1 MCVALCRVSD
11 QSCGTI
17 GNSDDSE
24 LSENTQ
30 ERFYLDI
37 NNEATCNGAVTSW
50 TVCYYGPS
58 EPRLSSYWATYA
70 VYRRSN
76 TASGEERYERI
87 SGILSAVRSTAGLI
101 ILNADPPTDGRIQN
115 GGFMCY
121 NDSVNTSDSPLTIQ
135 AGDIIGACVF
145 DPQDG
150 TGFARRQLDIVGQVS
165 GESLLQVDLPD
176 DACTMDAIPSSILRS
191 DLQNHNDRRL
201 HIYANIEPG
210 NNT

>member
-1 MCVALCRVSD
+1 MCVALCRVSG

-30 ERFYLDI
+30 QRFYLDI
-37 NNEATCNGAVTSW
+37 NNEATCNGTITNW

-58 EPRLSSYWATYA
+58 DPGRSSYWATYA
-70 VYRRSN
+70 VYRRNDS
-76 TASGEERYERI
+76 AGGDEHYERV
-87 SGILSAVRSTAGLI
+87 SGVLSAVRSAQSIPEPL
-101 ILNADPPTDGRIQN
+101 TDGRIQD

-121 NDSVNTSDSPLTIQ
+121 NDTSDSPLSIQ
-135 AGDIIGACVF
+135 TGDIIGACVF

-150 TGFARRQLDIVGQVS
+150 NGFSRHQLDIVGQVS
-165 GESLLQVDLPD
+165 EESLLQANLPN
-176 DACTMDAIPSSILRS
+176 DACTMNVIPSSILCS
-191 DLQNHNDRRL
+191 NLQNRNDRRL

>member
-1 MCVALCRVSD
+1 M
-11 QSCGTI
+11 
-17 GNSDDSE
+17 
-24 LSENTQ
+24 
-30 ERFYLDI
+30 DI

-58 EPRLSSYWATYA
+58 DPIFSLSYWATYA

-76 TASGEERYERI
+76 TASGEERYERV
-87 SGILSAVRSTAGLI
+87 SGVLSAVRSTRNLI
-101 ILNADPPTDGRIQN
+101 NFNADPPTDGQIQN

-121 NDSVNTSDSPLTIQ
+121 NDSVNTSDSSLTIQ

-150 TGFARRQLDIVGQVS
+150 IWFARQPLDIVGRMN

-176 DACTMDAIPSSILRS
+176 GACTMDAIPSSILRS
-191 DLQNHNDRRL
+191 DLQNRNDRRL

>member
-1 MCVALCRVSD
+1 MCVALCRVSC

-17 GNSDDSE
+17 GNSNDSE

-70 VYRRSN
+70 VCRRNN
-76 TASGEERYERI
+76 TANGEERYERV
-87 SGILSAVRSTAGLI
+87 SGVLSAVRSTRSLI
-101 ILNADPPTDGRIQN
+101 NLPPTDGQIQN

-150 TGFARRQLDIVGQVS
+150 ILFARQPLDIVDRMN

-191 DLQNHNDRRL
+191 DLQNRNNRRL
-201 HIYANIEPG
+201 HIYANIEPS